1 MLVDDIMVK
10 DPVSLDKNVTVRECV
25 GVLYKMRIGGVVV
38 VEADKR
44 VVGIFTERDL
54 LRVIAQGM
62 SLDTR
67 LEDVMSTNVV
77 TVTSGSLFGEAK
89 EMMRLYRVRRIPVV
103 DGEGRLVVLIS
114 IRHIVDYLF
123 VIIPRSWSA

>member
-103 DGEGRLVVLIS
+103 DGEGRLVGLFS
-114 IRHIVDYLF
+114 IRHIVDELF
-123 VIIPRSWSA
+123 EIIPRSRSA